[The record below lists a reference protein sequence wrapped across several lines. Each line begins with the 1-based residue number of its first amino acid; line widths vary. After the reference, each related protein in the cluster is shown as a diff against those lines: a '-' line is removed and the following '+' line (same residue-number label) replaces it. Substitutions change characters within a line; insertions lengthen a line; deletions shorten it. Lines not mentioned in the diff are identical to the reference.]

1 LLRGQELTGA
11 GLESPVPSI
20 ICGWK
25 VRVQDGTC
33 GIGLVAA
40 KFETCATRSW
50 LGALSLDLPFDQNGV
65 GPQDEG
71 SFVVDVEGF
80 EGPLDLLL
88 DLARRQKVDLAK
100 ISILALVEQYLEFIA
115 AARRLRLELAADY
128 LVMAAWLAYLKSRLL
143 LPQAA
148 KGEEP
153 EAAELAEA
161 LQLRL
166 RRLDAIRAA
175 AEALVNRPRL
185 GRDMFLRGQPEAP
198 LGPGEPQW
206 RASLY
211 ELLTAYAH
219 RRQKQALTRVT
230 FKQRFVWSLA
240 HARGELEKL
249 AGRSLDWTVLDAY
262 LVAFCSTPEVRRTVR
277 ASTLSASL
285 EMAREG
291 EISIRQ
297 DAPFAPLWIK
307 RKLPQTASFP
317 HVVRG

>member
-1 LLRGQELTGA
+1 ME
-11 GLESPVPSI
+11 
-20 ICGWK
+20 
-25 VRVQDGTC
+25 
-33 GIGLVAA
+33 
-40 KFETCATRSW
+40 
-50 LGALSLDLPFDQNGV
+50 LPFDQTGA
-65 GPQDEG
+65 GDEG

-100 ISILALVEQYLEFIA
+100 ISVLALVEQYLEFIA

-148 KGEEP
+148 IDTGP
-153 EAAELAEA
+153 EATDLAEA

-175 AEALVNRPRL
+175 AESLVNRPRL
-185 GRDMFLRGQPEAP
+185 GRDMFLRGLPEATIADAA
-198 LGPGEPQW
+198 PQW

-211 ELLTAYAH
+211 ELLSAYAY

-230 FKQRFVWSLA
+230 LKQRFVWSLTQ
-240 HARGELEKL
+240 ARGELEKL
-249 AGRSLDWTVLDAY
+249 AGRALDWTVLDTY
-262 LVAFCSTPEVRRTVR
+262 LAAFCTTPEIRRTVR

-291 EISIRQ
+291 AISLRQ
-297 DAPFAPLWIK
+297 DEPFAPLWIK
-307 RKLPQTASFP
+307 RKMPQAAPFRLGFAVEPAARSD
-317 HVVRG
+317 